1 MAEPSHNPDKPESP
15 ATRPDAG
22 SPASPAE
29 IAGGLLPRNIGVK
42 VVVLLTLSIAV
53 ALGFI
58 VYVLDA
64 RGVFD
69 QTQRMYLIADNAEGI
84 GVGTD
89 LTFAGFPIGRVRRIT
104 LRDDGKVR
112 ISVRVPV
119 SEAKWLRE
127 SSVFVIDVPL
137 VGAAK
142 LRAFTANLQDPPLAD
157 KAERPV
163 LRGDTTE
170 EIPRM
175 VASLRAVL
183 DNLDQIT
190 DTGSS
195 LQESIKNVRAV
206 TERMAGKY
214 GVLGGLMGGEDN
226 AKKVIVSIDRANAL
240 LASLGGVSLKLDSV
254 LSKTD
259 QRVFGQ
265 GGVIDETQ
273 KAVTQANAILGDV
286 RESLK
291 KVDALLID
299 AQAVGANARAA
310 TTDLVALR
318 AEVEASL
325 RKVTSLIEEINRKWP
340 FQRDSNIKLP

>member
-1 MAEPSHNPDKPESP
+1 MAEPSHNPDKPESA
-15 ATRPDAG
+15 ATRPAEV
-22 SPASPAE
+22 AS
-29 IAGGLLPRNIGVK
+29 GLLPRNIGVK
-42 VVVLLTLSIAV
+42 VGALLAISIAV

-69 QTQRMYLIADNAEGI
+69 QTQRIYLIADNAEGI

-89 LTFAGFPIGRVRRIT
+89 LTFSGFAIGRVRRIT

-119 SEAKWLRE
+119 SEAKWLRA

-142 LRAFTANLQDPPLAD
+142 LRAFTANLQDALLAD
-157 KAERPV
+157 RAERPV

-175 VASLRAVL
+175 VASMRAVL
-183 DNLDQIT
+183 ENLDQMT

-195 LQESIKNVRAV
+195 LQESLKNARTV

-226 AKKVIVSIDRANAL
+226 AKKVVASIDRANAL
-240 LASLGGVSLKLDSV
+240 LASLGSVSLKLDTV

-265 GGVIDETQ
+265 GGIVDETQ
-273 KAVTQANAILGDV
+273 KAVTQANAILGEV

-299 AQAVGANARAA
+299 AQAVGANAKAA

-318 AEVEASL
+318 AQVEASL
-325 RKVTSLIEEINRKWP
+325 RKVNSLIEEINRKWP
-340 FQRDSNIKLP
+340 FGRETQIKLP

>member
-1 MAEPSHNPDKPESP
+1 MAEQPGKPES
-15 ATRPDAG
+15 T
-22 SPASPAE
+22 SPAD
-29 IAGGLLPRNIGVK
+29 IASGLLPRNIGVK
-42 VVVLLTLSIAV
+42 VGALLAVSIV
-53 ALGFI
+53 IALGFI
-58 VYVLDA
+58 AYVLDS

-84 GVGTD
+84 SVGTD
-89 LTFAGFPIGRVRRIT
+89 LTFSGFPIGKVRRIT

-119 SEAKWLRE
+119 SETKWLRE

-157 KAERPV
+157 RAERPV

-183 DNLDQIT
+183 DNLDQMT
-190 DTGSS
+190 DSGSS
-195 LQESIKNVRAV
+195 LQESIKNVRTV

-214 GVLGGLMGGEDN
+214 GVLGGLMGSEDN
-226 AKKVIVSIDRANAL
+226 AKKVIASIDRANAL

-273 KAVTQANAILGDV
+273 KAVVQANAILGDV

-291 KVDALLID
+291 KVDALLAD
-299 AQAVGANARAA
+299 AQAVGANAKAA
-310 TTDLVALR
+310 TADLGTLR
-318 AEVEASL
+318 AEVETSL

-340 FQRDSNIKLP
+340 FGRDTQIKLP